1 MFDPRQLISR
11 LISDYYEHAQEIVPS
26 RVEQREFGFGT
37 FDAKV
42 AVRHIAF
49 NSGKALKEYLAS
61 NAPAYASCSQA
72 FYKYPGARPMEKKE
86 HLGAEIVFDIDAT
99 DMNLPCQRMHGKKWV
114 CEECL
119 KQVKAETIKLV
130 EEFLVPDF
138 GFAEKEIEINF
149 SGNRGYHLHIGVDR
163 VLQLDGFARR
173 ELSEYIAGSGI
184 DFEDFFP
191 TVAIKGTRLRKLMG
205 PKPTDGGW
213 KGKIANNFLRSL
225 NTGVGALM
233 ELGMAKAQAAQLFQ
247 KRALVEMGIRG
258 GNWDMVYI
266 KNKDEFWRGVIS
278 KQAIIQSDK
287 IDKNVTSDP
296 THLLR
301 MPNTI
306 HGDTGLIAKKVG
318 TKSSLANFDP
328 MIDAIA
334 FTKGE
339 SKIYVSSSPELKIND
354 KTYGPYSNQEV
365 IVPIYV
371 AAYLHLK
378 GVGVIKG
385 YRQLAQ
391 SK

>member
-1 MFDPRQLISR
+1 MFEPRQLISR
-11 LISDYYEHAQEIVPS
+11 LISDYYKHAQDIVPS

-42 AVRHIAF
+42 AGRHIAF
-49 NSGKALKEYLAS
+49 KSGEALREYLVGNS
-61 NAPAYASCSQA
+61 PAYASCSQS
-72 FYKYPGARPMEKKE
+72 FYKYPDARPMEKKE
-86 HLGAEIVFDIDAT
+86 PFGAEIVFDIDAT
-99 DMNLPCQRMHGKKWV
+99 DMNLPCQKAHGKKWV
-114 CEECL
+114 CTQCL
-119 KQVKAETIKLV
+119 KQVKEETIKLV
-130 EEFLVPDF
+130 EEFLIPDF
-138 GFAEKEIEINF
+138 GFSEKEVEINF
-149 SGNRGYHLHIGVDR
+149 SGNRGYHLHIGAER

-184 DFEDFFP
+184 DFEEFFP
-191 TVAIKGTRLRKLMG
+191 TIMVKGTRLKKLTG

-213 KGKIANNFLRSL
+213 KGKIANNFLKSL
-225 NTGVGALM
+225 NTGVGTLM
-233 ELGMAKAQAAQLFQ
+233 ELGMTKTQAAQLFS
-247 KRALVEMGIRG
+247 KRALVELGIRG
-258 GNWDMVYI
+258 GNWDMVYV
-266 KNKDEFWRGVIS
+266 KNKDEFWKGVIS

-318 TKSSLANFDP
+318 TKSSLGKFDP
-328 MIDAIA
+328 MTEAIA
-334 FTKGE
+334 FKNGE
-339 SKIYVSSSPELKIND
+339 SKIHVTSSPELTINGE
-354 KTYGPYSNQEV
+354 TYGPYSNQDV

-378 GVGVIKG
+378 GVGAIKG